1 MTVPEEI
8 GTGQS
13 YRLEI
18 EKAYTD
24 RKPKGQGGFKINNF
38 GITIA
43 ETRGHVLSPYSGRA
57 KSGPRSKMGLGNGY
71 GRITDRIPYGCL
83 RTVRPCKLRPRQLG
97 FVLCLVRVS

>member
-1 MTVPEEI
+1 VTVPEEI

-24 RKPKGQGGFKINNF
+24 RKPKGRGGFKINNF

-43 ETRGHVLSPYSGRA
+43 ETRGACVIAIFWTGQKWA
-57 KSGPRSKMGLGNGY
+57 KEQDGPRKRVWQDYRL
-71 GRITDRIPYGCL
+71 DP
-83 RTVRPCKLRPRQLG
+83 
-97 FVLCLVRVS
+97 VRVFEGSKAV

>member
-1 MTVPEEI
+1 VTVPEEI

-13 YRLEI
+13 YRLEV

-24 RKPKGQGGFKINNF
+24 RKPKGRGDFKINDF

-57 KSGPRSKMGLGNGY
+57 KSGPRSKIGLGDGY
-71 GRITDRIPYGCL
+71 GKLADRILYGCL
-83 RTVRPCKLRPRQLG
+83 GLVRPCKLRFRQLR
-97 FVLCLVRVS
+97 FVSCLVRVR